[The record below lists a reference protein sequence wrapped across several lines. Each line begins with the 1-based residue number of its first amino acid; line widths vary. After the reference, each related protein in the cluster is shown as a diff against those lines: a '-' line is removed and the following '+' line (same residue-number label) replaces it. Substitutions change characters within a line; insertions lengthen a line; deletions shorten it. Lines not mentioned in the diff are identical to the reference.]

1 VAELC
6 PFALRLAV
14 VLVAGNP
21 RSSQLL
27 PIHPRDSLPQLL
39 ETPPDSFVSI
49 HLSCPPPSLYP
60 PLLPSSVP
68 PSTAGDSY
76 SSFLRLPRR
85 RCCLGVQTV
94 RSPMPGKGRSLKPV
108 RGRPVL
114 YTFSLYH
121 HGRFRHPPR
130 TRNSLATSITQAPT
144 PDHRPTCRDR
154 PIRSGHSP
162 KRRQKMG
169 CMRTEDTQAAQ
180 LHSYTPGP
188 GPVNVNFLRF
198 DGPLRISPTERTTE
212 PCVGQIKAKSKR

>member
-1 VAELC
+1 LSVRTSFGC
-6 PFALRLAV
+6 C
-14 VLVAGNP
+14 AGRRKP
-21 RSSQLL
+21 PLL
-27 PIHPRDSLPQLL
+27 PAPPHTSQRFPAPTPRDSSRLL
-39 ETPPDSFVSI
+39 CF
-49 HLSCPPPSLYP
+49 HP